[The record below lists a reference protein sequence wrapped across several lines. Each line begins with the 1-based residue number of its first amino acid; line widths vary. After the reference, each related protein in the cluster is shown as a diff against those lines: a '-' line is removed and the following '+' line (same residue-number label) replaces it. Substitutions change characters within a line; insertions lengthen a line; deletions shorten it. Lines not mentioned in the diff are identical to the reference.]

1 MSLLNYTTPTEDHA
15 VLAANRILSDIPNT
29 FRIIKN
35 MWETGM
41 RQLWDSDFSHAQ
53 TEDILLQ
60 LGTNG
65 KEVFL
70 LAKQMSDF
78 LEAVEPGCTTETIQ
92 KYYKPVVFDPDG
104 SVSLR

>member
-1 MSLLNYTTPTEDHA
+1 MSLLQYTPPAENYA
-15 VLAANRILSDIPNT
+15 ILAANKILSDIPVT

-35 MWETGM
+35 MWESGM
-41 RQLWDSDFSHAQ
+41 RQLWDSEFSGAQ
-53 TEDILLQ
+53 PEDVLLQ

-78 LEAVEPGCTTETIQ
+78 LESVQPGCTTETIQ
-92 KYYKPVVFDPDG
+92 KYYKPVVVNPDN